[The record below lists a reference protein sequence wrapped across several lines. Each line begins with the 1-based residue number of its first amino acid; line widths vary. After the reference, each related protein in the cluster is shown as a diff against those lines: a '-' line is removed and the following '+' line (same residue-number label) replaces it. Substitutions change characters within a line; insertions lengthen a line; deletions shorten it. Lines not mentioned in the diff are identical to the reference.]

1 MKTMVRTVEA
11 EKPGIRTV
19 STGQRGSLRRF
30 LVFFCRGGGRQKA
43 GGCFDRV
50 ITQPG

>member
-1 MKTMVRTVEA
+1 MVRTVEA

-30 LVFFCRGGGRQKA
+30 FFFCRGGGRQKA